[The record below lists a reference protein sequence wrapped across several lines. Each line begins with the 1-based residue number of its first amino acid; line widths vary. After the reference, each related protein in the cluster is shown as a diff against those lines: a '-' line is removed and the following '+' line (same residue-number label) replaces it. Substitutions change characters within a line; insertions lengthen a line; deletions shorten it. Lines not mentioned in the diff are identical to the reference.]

1 MKKEDKIENFKTKHY
16 KLIETLAVLKSQLD
30 MSFITQDEVVQLFE
44 SNKWKPKFLQSIAP
58 FKVIEAEDVY
68 YVYNNPIARL
78 AILVSSQ
85 KGEYMKNEIMGYLAK
100 VNKLMVD
107 SDISN
112 HELID
117 LVCVKERGVDDTLV
131 YYRALEAHKSAK
143 DDLVKNIP
151 VMFFCWLI
159 HQRTLAGECWIR
171 AKKDK

>member
-1 MKKEDKIENFKTKHY
+1 MKKEDKIENFKIKHY

-30 MSFITQDEVVQLFE
+30 MSFITTDEVVQLFE
-44 SNKWKPKFLQSIAP
+44 SNKWKPKFLQCIAP
-58 FKVIEAEDVY
+58 FGVTAADDVY
-68 YVYNNPIARL
+68 RVYNNPIARL

-100 VNKLMVD
+100 INKLMVD

-112 HELID
+112 PELID
-117 LVCVKERGVDDTLV
+117 LVDKKEPEVDDTLV
-131 YYRALEAHKSAK
+131 YYHALTAHKSAK